1 MFKKLDPLV
10 YLPLW
15 VIVLVPDQY
24 PVDHLAVGVDL
35 VEPPL
40 DVGETLAGGDVVDDD
55 HPVGPPVV
63 GARDGPE
70 PLLARRV
77 PDLQLHLLSVKFYR
91 TDFEIYT

>member
-40 DVGETLAGGDVVDDD
+40 DIGEALAGGDVVDDD

-63 GARDGPE
+63 GAGDGPE
-70 PLLARRV
+70 PLLTRRV
-77 PDLQLHLLSVKFYR
+77 PDLKFDLLSVQLNCA
-91 TDFEIYT
+91 DLEVNA